1 MPKSFDK
8 CIRRGGETHI
18 ITGKNAHFE
27 VPEGQYRRICIL
39 DGKTSKGHLKIKKK
53 K

>member
-1 MPKSFDK
+1 MGKAFTK
-8 CIRRGGETHI
+8 CVRRGGKIRT

-39 DGKTSKGHLKIKKK
+39 NDKTYKGHLKIKKSK
-53 K
+53 

>member
-8 CIRRGGETHI
+8 CVRRGGDVKV

-27 VPEGQYRRICIL
+27 VPEGHYRRICML
-39 DGKTSKGHLKIKKK
+39 NDKTYKGHLKQKK
-53 K
+53 